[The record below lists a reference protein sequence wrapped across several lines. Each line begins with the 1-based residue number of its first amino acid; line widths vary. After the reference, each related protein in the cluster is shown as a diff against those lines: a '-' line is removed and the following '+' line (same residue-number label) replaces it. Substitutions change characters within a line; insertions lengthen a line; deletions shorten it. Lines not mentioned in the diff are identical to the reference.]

1 MNTVVLRSQCRIL
14 SCIHILCPCMYI
26 TVERSATSTAN
37 HQMLSPEGALAGAA
51 AGRQVNDMAPGDM
64 TTFDTT
70 EEKWLPQP
78 ARPPVTKQP
87 TWQLDRSVTSST
99 AAWRP
104 SPTSQQQERE
114 EASISAANS
123 VRGLLHG
130 VL

>member
-1 MNTVVLRSQCRIL
+1 MNTAVSRSQCNIL
-14 SCIHILCPCMYI
+14 LCIHILCPCMYI
-26 TVERSATSTAN
+26 NVEHSAMSAPN

-51 AGRQVNDMAPGDM
+51 AGRQVDDMATGDM

-114 EASISAANS
+114 EASISPAIGVS
-123 VRGLLHG
+123 GLLHE